1 MIASAPADGTD
12 RGSKQAGAAR
22 RGVGGFTLI
31 EVLVVVAVIAVLLSI
46 LLPALT
52 RARDSGRRVVCMS
65 NQRQL
70 WLAWSMYADSNAGK
84 PVPHA
89 APNARERVYWY
100 GAEDLETGRLDHTR
114 GTLSD
119 YLDAAPGD
127 RSAYECPAQPEGSYR
142 EQGGAGGFTT
152 TYGYNAYAL
161 APATSGY
168 ADLSRR
174 RWPAVHEFVS
184 PSQLFVF
191 GDSLLAL
198 HSEQP
203 SNSALLDP
211 PMLYQSRRGRW
222 VLNYSPTTAFRHG
235 QRDAG
240 FGLAVIARGDGSV
253 GPETHDPDAKSI
265 EAHGIGSVR
274 ATNDPN
280 YVPNWRRW

>member
-1 MIASAPADGTD
+1 MMMMMMMPKQQSSRRNKRARPA
-12 RGSKQAGAAR
+12 
-22 RGVGGFTLI
+22 FTLI
-31 EVLVVVAVIAVLLSI
+31 ELLVVIAVIAVLLGL
-46 LLPALT
+46 LLPAIAK
-52 RARDSGRRVVCMS
+52 ARESARRVVCLS

-70 WLAWSMYADSNAGK
+70 WMAWSMYADSNAGK

-89 APNARERVYWY
+89 APNTSERVYWY
-100 GAEDLETGRLDHTR
+100 GAEDLQTGLVDHTR

-142 EQGGAGGFTT
+142 EQGSVGGFTT

-161 APATSGY
+161 APSTSGY
-168 ADLSRR
+168 SDLSRR
-174 RWPAVHEFVS
+174 RWPAVHDFVS

-191 GDSLLAL
+191 GDSLLSLYSDQA
-198 HSEQP
+198 

-211 PMLYQSRRGRW
+211 PMLFQSRRNRW
-222 VLNYSPTTAFRHG
+222 LENLSPTTAFRHSRG
-235 QRDAG
+235 DSG
-240 FGLAVIARGDGSV
+240 FGKAVIARADGSV
-253 GPETHDPDAKSI
+253 DTEKHDSSARSI
-265 EAHGIGSVR
+265 KEHGIGSVR